1 MKKKEKETVEEK
13 YQKIT
18 HYEHIFKRPDSYIGS
33 IEFQKEKLWV
43 YNSETEK
50 LEYREIKYV
59 PGLFK
64 IFDEILVNAADNY
77 QNDKSMKYIKV
88 DIKQKENKI
97 KIKNGGKGIPIQI
110 HQKYNMY
117 VPQLIFG
124 NLLTSSNYDDNKKK
138 VTGGRN
144 GYGAKLTNIYSKTFI
159 VETADKESGKKYT
172 QKFYNNML
180 KFDEPKIEDYSK
192 DDYTCITF
200 EPDLMRFGMDKLDDD
215 IVSLFEKRVF
225 DMAGVTP
232 KSVSVYL
239 NGKKLNVKNFEDY
252 IHMYIDASKEED
264 EIDPPIVFEKPH
276 ERWEVGMSLS
286 ESQFQQVSFVNA
298 ISTSKGGK
306 HVDYV
311 TDKIVKAI
319 LEKIAKKQKDLTI
332 KPQHVKQHLWI
343 FVNCLIENP
352 VFDSQTKEN
361 LTSKKEDFGS
371 EFTFSDGFIKS
382 VLKTNIVERCLRY
395 AKTREEEKNL
405 RKLNSGTKKNARL
418 IGIEKLDD
426 ANLAGTRNSSK
437 CTLILTEGDSAKSL
451 AMAGIEVVGRD
462 TFGCFPL
469 RGKLLNVRECS
480 THKILKNQEVQY
492 LMKILGIRIGETYT
506 DVKSLRYGS
515 ILIMTDQDVDGSH
528 IKGLIINFIHTFWP
542 SLIKLNGFMRQ
553 FITPILKATK
563 GKEVISFYTIPEYK
577 KWLESKG
584 KNKKGWKIKYYKGL
598 GTSSN
603 KEAQEYFANIQ
614 RHKID
619 FEYKNEKDDES
630 IDMAFNKKKTE
641 ERKNWLMNFDPNT
654 PPLDL
659 DVSKISYKK
668 FINRELILFSMYD
681 NQRSIP
687 SICDGL
693 KPSERKI
700 LYGCFKKN
708 LREEIKVAQLV
719 GYISEHTAYHHGE
732 QSLAGTIVAM
742 AQNFVGSNNINLL
755 MPNGQFGTR
764 NKGGK
769 DSASSR
775 YIFTELNKVT
785 RHIFNQNDS
794 PLMDYIFEEG
804 QKIEPK
810 WYLPIIPMILVN
822 GCEGIG
828 TGWRSQI
835 PCFNPHE
842 IVESIKSKLKGK
854 GFTKI
859 EPWYKGYQG
868 EIVENKNKEGHF
880 IVKGK
885 YHWSDEDPNKVI
897 ITEIPIKRWT
907 EDYKYF
913 LQELMGIEIVSREN
927 DNDKSKKKGKAKRK
941 KSDDENEEKKKKKKK
956 EIIVEDIREN
966 HTYNRVCFEVKII
979 EDYVKKFKDDEEL
992 FMKTFNLTSSI
1003 NIKNMVLFSP
1013 EGKLKKYN
1021 SVEEI
1026 LETFYDLRLKY
1037 YHIRKDYMI
1046 SVLKKEVATLSNKAR
1061 FIKMVIEDELIIKK
1075 KKRVVLVNE
1084 LYDLKFDTQTMLNQ
1098 KKMKTKEEL
1107 NAEIELQ
1114 NNNNNNDDSQNNNN
1128 EREADEESE
1137 NKKDKLKVPIKEYD
1151 YLLNMNLWSLT
1162 YEKIEELLK
1171 QKEQKEK
1178 ELDIL
1183 EKTEVE
1189 QLWDG
1194 DLDNFEEELIKYEKK
1209 EEEERLVAQKLNK
1222 GKSGKIGKRRKA
1234 GGGRKKKGA
1243 ASDISSTDGGKSD
1256 DNDNDN
1262 DSNNT
1267 SLVSDTTAGITKEKK
1282 EKKKKKGQTSLN
1294 DFVKTDKKDSG
1305 DDKSEKSKSK
1315 SSRSQGK
1322 SKSKSKNKTKKKKK
1336 KDTDDS
1342 DISSNSGSVS
1352 VSKNSVNVD
1361 ESESSVDEID
1371 ESSFF
1376 KLPLKDRLKKRSMK
1390 VGSSPLPSESFSY
1403 GPDAKRSEIDDF
1415 SDLDLSFD
1423 DKEKL
1428 E

>member
-1 MKKKEKETVEEK
+1 MKKNNKKEKKETIEEQ
-13 YQKIT
+13 YQKVT
-18 HYEHIFKRPDSYIGS
+18 QYEHILKRPDSYIGS
-33 IEFQKEKLWV
+33 IEFQKERLWV

-50 LEYREIKYV
+50 LEFREVKYV

-88 DIKQKENKI
+88 TIDRDKNTIKV
-97 KIKNGGKGIPIQI
+97 KNGGRGIPIEI
-110 HQKYNMY
+110 HKKYNMY

-124 NLLTSSNYDDNKKK
+124 NLLTSSNYNDDVKK

-159 VETADKESGKKYT
+159 VETAYSEKGKKYY

-200 EPDLMRFGMDKLDDD
+200 EPDLSRFGMTELDDD
-215 IVSLFEKRVF
+215 IVALFEKRVF
-225 DMAGVTP
+225 DMAGITP

-239 NGKKLNVKNFEDY
+239 NNKKLNVKNFEDY
-252 IHMYIDASKEED
+252 IHMYLDASKEED
-264 EIDPPIVFEKPH
+264 EMDPPIVYESPH

-298 ISTSKGGK
+298 ISTTKGGK
-306 HVDYV
+306 HVDYCV
-311 TDKIVKAI
+311 EKIIKVI
-319 LEKIAKKQKDLTI
+319 MEKIAKKDKNLNI
-332 KPQHVKQHLWI
+332 KPQHIKQHLWI

-352 VFDSQTKEN
+352 VFSSQTKET

-371 EFTFSDGFIKS
+371 EFEFSDSFLKN

-405 RKLNSGTKKNARL
+405 RKLNSGTKKTARL

-426 ANLAGTRNSSK
+426 ANWAGTKNSSK

-462 TFGCFPL
+462 AFGCFPL

-480 THKILKNQEVQY
+480 THKILKNQEIQY
-492 LMKILGIRIGETYT
+492 LMKILGIKIGETYT
-506 DVKSLRYGS
+506 DVKNLRYGS

-553 FITPILKATK
+553 FITPILKASK
-563 GKEVISFYTIPEYK
+563 GKEVKSFYTIPEYE
-577 KWLESKG
+577 KWVKSM
-584 KNKKGWKIKYYKGL
+584 KNNVKGWKIKYYKGL

-614 RHKID
+614 RHRID
-619 FEYKNEKDDES
+619 FEYKDEKDDES

-654 PPLDL
+654 PPLNL
-659 DVSKISYKK
+659 DVSKISYNK

-687 SICDGL
+687 SVCDGL

-719 GYISEHTAYHHGE
+719 GYISEHTAYKHGE

-769 DSASSR
+769 DCASSR

-785 RHIFNQNDS
+785 RHLFNQNDS

-828 TGWRSQI
+828 TGWRSQL

-842 IVESIKSKLKGK
+842 IIKSLKSKLKGK
-854 GFTKI
+854 GFTSLQ
-859 EPWYKGYQG
+859 PWYKGYQG
-868 EIVENKNKEGHF
+868 EIIENKDNKGHY
-880 IVKGK
+880 IVTGQ
-885 YHWSDEDPNKVI
+885 YHWDEENPKKVI
-897 ITEIPIKRWT
+897 ITEIPIKKWT

-913 LQELMGIEIVSREN
+913 LQELMGIEIISRNNEEN
-927 DNDKSKKKGKAKRK
+927 NKKKGKGNGRK
-941 KSDDENEEKKKKKKK
+941 KSQDKSNNEEEEKQKKKKK

-966 HTYNRVCFEVKII
+966 HTYNRVCFEVTLLD
-979 EDYVKKFKDDEEL
+979 EYAKKFKQDDEL
-992 FMKTFNLTSSI
+992 FKKTFNLTSNI

-1021 SVEEI
+1021 SIEEI
-1026 LETFYDLRLKY
+1026 LQTFYDLRLNY
-1037 YHIRKDYMI
+1037 YVLRKEYMI
-1046 SVLKKEVATLSNKAR
+1046 SLLKKEVATLSNKAR
-1061 FIKMVIEDELIIKK
+1061 FIKMVIEDEIVIKR
-1075 KKRVVLVNE
+1075 KKRAVLVNE
-1084 LYDLKFDTQTMLNQ
+1084 LYELKFDTQTMLNE
-1098 KKMKTKEEL
+1098 KKQKTKEEIHR
-1107 NAEIELQ
+1107 EMELQ
-1114 NNNNNNDDSQNNNN
+1114 NNTNIEDENSINVNDGNNISDNDEN
-1128 EREADEESE
+1128 SE
-1137 NKKDKLKVPIKEYD
+1137 QKNKKNEIKPKVPIKEYD

-1162 YEKIEELLK
+1162 QEKIEELLK
-1171 QKEQKEK
+1171 QKELKEK
-1178 ELDIL
+1178 ELETL

-1189 QLWDG
+1189 TLWDN
-1194 DLDNFEEELIKYEKK
+1194 DLDNLEEELVKYEKM
-1209 EEEERLVAQKLNK
+1209 EEEDRLLAQKLNK
-1222 GKSGKIGKRRKA
+1222 GKSGAIAKKRR
-1234 GGGRKKKGA
+1234 GGGRKKRNSEEK
-1243 ASDISSTDGGKSD
+1243 SEDNSSI
-1256 DNDNDN
+1256 NDNN
-1262 DSNNT
+1262 ENLDSNDNT
-1267 SLVSDTTAGITKEKK
+1267 SIISDSTNIVTKKTRNKKGGNKAKTKTKEKK
-1282 EKKKKKGQTSLN
+1282 QKQTSLN
-1294 DFVKTDKKDSG
+1294 NFIK
-1305 DDKSEKSKSK
+1305 EKS
-1315 SSRSQGK
+1315 
-1322 SKSKSKNKTKKKKK
+1322 
-1336 KDTDDS
+1336 DT
-1342 DISSNSGSVS
+1342 SSNNGQES
-1352 VSKNSVNVD
+1352 
-1361 ESESSVDEID
+1361 SESDNDNSS
-1371 ESSFF
+1371 ESNLF
-1376 KLPLKDRLKKRSMK
+1376 KIPLRERLKKKM
-1390 VGSSPLPSESFSY
+1390 VNIGESPIPLDNLSY
-1403 GPDAKRSEIDDF
+1403 GPSGKKELSDDSL
-1415 SDLDLSFD
+1415 SDLDLSYFD
-1423 DKEKL
+1423 EKEKV
-1428 E
+1428 EN

>member
-1 MKKKEKETVEEK
+1 MKKNNKKEKKETIEEQ
-13 YQKIT
+13 YQKVT
-18 HYEHIFKRPDSYIGS
+18 QYEHILKRPDSYIGS
-33 IEFQKEKLWV
+33 IEFQKERLWV

-50 LEYREIKYV
+50 LEFREVKYV

-88 DIKQKENKI
+88 TIDRDKNTIKV
-97 KIKNGGKGIPIQI
+97 KNGGRGIPIEI
-110 HQKYNMY
+110 HKKYNMY

-124 NLLTSSNYDDNKKK
+124 NLLTSSNYNDDVKK

-159 VETADKESGKKYT
+159 VETAYSEKGKKYY

-200 EPDLMRFGMDKLDDD
+200 EPDLSRFGMTELDDD
-215 IVSLFEKRVF
+215 IVALFEKRVF
-225 DMAGVTP
+225 DMAGITP

-239 NGKKLNVKNFEDY
+239 NNKKLNVKNFEDY
-252 IHMYIDASKEED
+252 IHMYLDASKEED
-264 EIDPPIVFEKPH
+264 EMDPPIVYESPH

-298 ISTSKGGK
+298 ISTTKGGK
-306 HVDYV
+306 HVDYCV
-311 TDKIVKAI
+311 EKIIKVI
-319 LEKIAKKQKDLTI
+319 MEKIAKKDKNLNI
-332 KPQHVKQHLWI
+332 KPQHIKQHLWI

-352 VFDSQTKEN
+352 VFSSQTKET

-371 EFTFSDGFIKS
+371 EFEFSDTFLKNVI
-382 VLKTNIVERCLRY
+382 KTNIVERCLRY

-405 RKLNSGTKKNARL
+405 RKLNSGTKKTARL

-426 ANLAGTRNSSK
+426 ANWAGTKNSSK

-462 TFGCFPL
+462 AFGCFPL

-480 THKILKNQEVQY
+480 THKILKNQEIQY
-492 LMKILGIRIGETYT
+492 LMKILGIKIGETYT
-506 DVKSLRYGS
+506 DVKNLRYGS

-553 FITPILKATK
+553 FITPILKASK
-563 GKEVISFYTIPEYK
+563 GKEVKSFYTIPEYE
-577 KWLESKG
+577 KWVKSM
-584 KNKKGWKIKYYKGL
+584 KNNVKGWKIKYYKGL

-614 RHKID
+614 RHRID
-619 FEYKNEKDDES
+619 FEYKDEKDDES
-630 IDMAFNKKKTE
+630 IDMAFNKKKAE

-654 PPLDL
+654 PPLNL
-659 DVSKISYKK
+659 DVSKISYNK

-687 SICDGL
+687 SVCDGL

-719 GYISEHTAYHHGE
+719 GYISEHTAYKHGE

-769 DSASSR
+769 DCASSR

-785 RHIFNQNDS
+785 RHLFNQNDS

-828 TGWRSQI
+828 TGWRSQL

-842 IVESIKSKLKGK
+842 IIKSLKSKLKGK
-854 GFTKI
+854 GFTSLQ
-859 EPWYKGYQG
+859 PWYKGYQG
-868 EIVENKNKEGHF
+868 EIIENKDNKGHY
-880 IVKGK
+880 IVTGQ
-885 YHWSDEDPNKVI
+885 YHWDEENPKKVI
-897 ITEIPIKRWT
+897 ITEIPIKKWT

-913 LQELMGIEIVSREN
+913 LQELMGIEIISRNNEEN
-927 DNDKSKKKGKAKRK
+927 NKKKGKGNGRK
-941 KSDDENEEKKKKKKK
+941 KSQDKSNNEDEEKQKKKKK

-966 HTYNRVCFEVKII
+966 HTYNRVCFEVTLLD
-979 EDYVKKFKDDEEL
+979 EYAKKFKQDDEL
-992 FMKTFNLTSSI
+992 FKKTFNLTSNI

-1021 SVEEI
+1021 SIEEI
-1026 LETFYDLRLKY
+1026 LQTFYDLRLNY
-1037 YHIRKDYMI
+1037 YVLRKEYMI
-1046 SVLKKEVATLSNKAR
+1046 SLLKKEVATLSNKAR
-1061 FIKMVIEDELIIKK
+1061 FIKMVIEDEIVIKR
-1075 KKRVVLVNE
+1075 KKRAVLVNE
-1084 LYDLKFDTQTMLNQ
+1084 LYELKFDTQTMLNE
-1098 KKMKTKEEL
+1098 KKQKTKEEIHR
-1107 NAEIELQ
+1107 EMELQ
-1114 NNNNNNDDSQNNNN
+1114 NNTNIEDENSINVNDGNNISDNDEN
-1128 EREADEESE
+1128 SE
-1137 NKKDKLKVPIKEYD
+1137 QKNKKNEIKPKVPIKEYD

-1162 YEKIEELLK
+1162 QEKIEELLK
-1171 QKEQKEK
+1171 QKELKEK
-1178 ELDIL
+1178 ELETL

-1189 QLWDG
+1189 TLWDN
-1194 DLDNFEEELIKYEKK
+1194 DLDNLEEELVKYEKM
-1209 EEEERLVAQKLNK
+1209 EEEDRLLAQKLNK
-1222 GKSGKIGKRRKA
+1222 GKSGAIAKKRR
-1234 GGGRKKKGA
+1234 GGGRKKRNSEEK
-1243 ASDISSTDGGKSD
+1243 SEDNSSI
-1256 DNDNDN
+1256 NDNN
-1262 DSNNT
+1262 ENLDSNDNT
-1267 SLVSDTTAGITKEKK
+1267 SIISDSTNIVTKKTRNKKGGNKAKTKTKEKK
-1282 EKKKKKGQTSLN
+1282 QKQTSLN
-1294 DFVKTDKKDSG
+1294 NFIK
-1305 DDKSEKSKSK
+1305 EKS
-1315 SSRSQGK
+1315 
-1322 SKSKSKNKTKKKKK
+1322 
-1336 KDTDDS
+1336 DT
-1342 DISSNSGSVS
+1342 SSNNGQES
-1352 VSKNSVNVD
+1352 
-1361 ESESSVDEID
+1361 SESDNDNSS
-1371 ESSFF
+1371 ESNLF
-1376 KLPLKDRLKKRSMK
+1376 KIPLRERLKKKM
-1390 VGSSPLPSESFSY
+1390 VNIGESPIPLDNLSY
-1403 GPDAKRSEIDDF
+1403 GPSGKKELSDDSL
-1415 SDLDLSFD
+1415 SDLDLSYFD
-1423 DKEKL
+1423 EKEKV
-1428 E
+1428 EN

>member
-1 MKKKEKETVEEK
+1 MKKKSKKETIEEQ
-13 YQKIT
+13 YQKVT
-18 HYEHIFKRPDSYIGS
+18 QYEHILKRPDSYIGS

-50 LEYREIKYV
+50 LEFRDVKYV

-88 DIKQKENKI
+88 EIDRKNNRIKV
-97 KIKNGGKGIPIQI
+97 KNGGKGIPIEI
-110 HQKYNMY
+110 HKKYKMY

-124 NLLTSSNYDDNKKK
+124 NLLTSSNYNDDVKK

-159 VETADKESGKKYT
+159 VETADESTGKKYY
-172 QKFYNNML
+172 QKFYDNML
-180 KFDEPKIEDYSK
+180 KFNEPIIEDYSK
-192 DDYTCITF
+192 EDFTCITF
-200 EPDLMRFGMDKLDDD
+200 EPDLPRFGMTELDDD
-215 IVSLFEKRVF
+215 IVALFEKRVF

-232 KSVSVYL
+232 KTVSVYL
-239 NGKKLNVKNFEDY
+239 NGKKLKVKNFEDY
-252 IHMYIDASKEED
+252 IRMYLEASKEED
-264 EIDPPIVFEKPH
+264 EMDPPIVYESPH

-298 ISTSKGGK
+298 ISTTKGGK
-306 HVDYV
+306 HVDYCV
-311 TDKIVKAI
+311 DKIIKVI
-319 LEKIAKKQKDLTI
+319 MEKIAKKDKNLNI
-332 KPQHVKQHLWI
+332 KPQHIKQHLWI

-352 VFDSQTKEN
+352 VFSSQTKET

-371 EFTFSDGFIKS
+371 EFEFSDTFLKNVI
-382 VLKTNIVERCLRY
+382 KTNIVERCLRY

-405 RKLNSGTKKNARL
+405 RKLNSGTKKTARL

-426 ANLAGTRNSSK
+426 ANWAGTKNSSK

-462 TFGCFPL
+462 AFGCFPL

-480 THKILKNQEVQY
+480 THKILKNQEIQY
-492 LMKILGIRIGETYT
+492 LMKILGIKIGETYT
-506 DVKSLRYGS
+506 DVKNLRYGS

-553 FITPILKATK
+553 FITPILKASK
-563 GKEVISFYTIPEYK
+563 GKEVKSFYTIPEYE
-577 KWLESKG
+577 KWVKSLH
-584 KNKKGWKIKYYKGL
+584 NNTKGWKIKYYKGL

-614 RHKID
+614 RHRID
-619 FEYKNEKDDES
+619 FEYKDERDDES
-630 IDMAFNKKKTE
+630 IDMAFNKKKAE

-654 PPLDL
+654 PPLNL
-659 DVSKISYKK
+659 DVSKISYNK

-687 SICDGL
+687 SVCDGL

-719 GYISEHTAYHHGE
+719 GYISEHTAYKHGE

-769 DSASSR
+769 DCASSR

-785 RHIFNQNDS
+785 RHLFNQNDS

-804 QKIEPK
+804 QKIEPN

-828 TGWRSQI
+828 TGWRSQL

-842 IVESIKSKLKGK
+842 IVRSLKSKLKGN
-854 GFTKI
+854 GFTKL

-868 EIVENKNKEGHF
+868 EIKENPQNKGNY
-880 IVKGK
+880 IVTGK
-885 YHWSDEDPNKVI
+885 YHWDEENPKKVI
-897 ITEIPIKRWT
+897 ITEIPIKKWT

-913 LQELMGIEIVSREN
+913 LQELMGIEIISRNN
-927 DNDKSKKKGKAKRK
+927 DESKGQKKKGKGNGRKR
-941 KSDDENEEKKKKKKK
+941 SQDNSEDEEKQKKKKK
-956 EIIVEDIREN
+956 EIIVEDLREN
-966 HTYNRVCFEVKII
+966 HTYNRVCFEVTLLD
-979 EDYVKKFKDDEEL
+979 EYAKKFKQDEEL
-992 FMKTFNLTSSI
+992 FIKTFNLQTTI

-1021 SVEEI
+1021 SIEEI
-1026 LETFYDLRLKY
+1026 LETFYELRLKY
-1037 YHIRKDYMI
+1037 YHLRKDYMI

-1061 FIKMVIEDELIIKK
+1061 FIKMVIEDELIIKR
-1075 KKRVVLVNE
+1075 KKRAVLVNE
-1084 LYDLKFDTQTMLNQ
+1084 LYDLKFDTQTMLNE
-1098 KKMKTKEEL
+1098 KKQKTKEEI
-1107 NAEIELQ
+1107 NREHELQ
-1114 NNNNNNDDSQNNNN
+1114 NSGEKGENQNEENPSDN
-1128 EREADEESE
+1128 EQE
-1137 NKKDKLKVPIKEYD
+1137 NQSKDKIKPKVPIKEYD

-1162 YEKIEELLK
+1162 HEKIEELLK
-1171 QKEQKEK
+1171 QKELKEK
-1178 ELDIL
+1178 ELSVL
-1183 EKTEVE
+1183 EQTEVE
-1189 QLWDG
+1189 TLWDN
-1194 DLDNFEEELIKYEKK
+1194 DLDNLEEELTKYENM
-1209 EEEERLVAQKLNK
+1209 EEEDRLLAQKLNK
-1222 GKSGKIGKRRKA
+1222 VKSGGAMPKRRRN
-1234 GGGRKKKGA
+1234 GRKKKN
-1243 ASDISSTDGGKSD
+1243 SEGKSEDND
-1256 DNDNDN
+1256 DNNSEN
-1262 DSNNT
+1262 TDSNNT
-1267 SLVSDTTAGITKEKK
+1267 SLVSDSTNIVTKKNKTKNKTKKAKK
-1282 EKKKKKGQTSLN
+1282 EKGQTSLN
-1294 DFVKTDKKDSG
+1294 NFVKSPNKGKKRKNKENK
-1305 DDKSEKSKSK
+1305 DDNEIKNSESVSK
-1315 SSRSQGK
+1315 SSDNEKES
-1322 SKSKSKNKTKKKKK
+1322 
-1336 KDTDDS
+1336 S
-1342 DISSNSGSVS
+1342 DN
-1352 VSKNSVNVD
+1352 D
-1361 ESESSVDEID
+1361 ESESNPFNI
-1371 ESSFF
+1371 
-1376 KLPLKDRLKKRSMK
+1376 PLKERLRKKIINI
-1390 VGSSPLPSESFSY
+1390 GESPIPLDNLNY
-1403 GPDAKRSEIDDF
+1403 GNNVKRDF
-1415 SDLDLSFD
+1415 SDDDSFSDINLSAFD
-1423 DKEKL
+1423 DKEKV
-1428 E
+1428 ED